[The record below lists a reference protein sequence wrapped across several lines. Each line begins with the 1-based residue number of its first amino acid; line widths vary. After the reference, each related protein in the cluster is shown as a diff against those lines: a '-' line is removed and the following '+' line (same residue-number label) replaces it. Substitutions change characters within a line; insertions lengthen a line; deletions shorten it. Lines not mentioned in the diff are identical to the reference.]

1 VTGLLQDKVALITG
15 AASGIG
21 RATAQ
26 LFARQGAPVVLAD
39 INAEGGEAVAR
50 AIRAEGGDALFV
62 RTDMGRMD
70 QVEALVQ
77 AALARYGR
85 LAVLVSN
92 AFINRRADAIETTE
106 ADWDLILNVDLK
118 ATWMLAHHALPS
130 LLAGGGGTIVTV
142 GSVHALRG
150 YSRAT
155 AYQAAKG
162 GLLSLTRALAFDFAP
177 TVRVNT
183 VLPGAILTA
192 TWATSSPQHLAAVAQ
207 TCPLKRFGTSE
218 EIAQAALFL
227 ASDMSSYMTGQSLV
241 VDGGLTSVIEV
252 PEDVWS

>member
-1 VTGLLQDKVALITG
+1 MSGLLQDKVALITG
-15 AASGIG
+15 AAAGIG
-21 RATAQ
+21 RATAL
-26 LFARQGAPVVLAD
+26 LFANQGAPVVLAD
-39 INAEGGEAVAR
+39 IDEAGGAATAE

-62 RTDMGRMD
+62 RTDVGRMD
-70 QVEALVQ
+70 QVEALVR
-77 AALARYGR
+77 AALARHGR
-85 LAVLVSN
+85 LDVLFSN

-130 LLAGGGGTIVTV
+130 MLANGGGAIVII

-150 YSRAT
+150 YSRAV

-162 GLLSLTRALAFDFAP
+162 GLLSLTRSLAFDFAP

-192 TWATSSPQHLAAVAQ
+192 TWATSSQQHLAAVAQ
-207 TCPLKRFGTSE
+207 TAPLKRFGTPE
-218 EIAQAALFL
+218 EIAQAGLFL
-227 ASDMSSYMTGQSLV
+227 ASDMSSYMTGQALV

-252 PEDVWS
+252 PEDIWS